1 MKSNLRHVAL
11 LGVLLLSSATVWA
24 HHSFAIFDFQTKVPF
39 QGVVDSIKFRN
50 PHIEMTLKTIDAD
63 GVEKIVHFIEG
74 APANMLVRGGITPDK
89 MKPGSK
95 LYTEGS
101 PLLEDSTK
109 FFLRV
114 IRTEDGTEYSN

>member
-1 MKSNLRHVAL
+1 
-11 LGVLLLSSATVWA
+11 
-24 HHSFAIFDFQTKVPF
+24 
-39 QGVVDSIKFRN
+39 
-50 PHIEMTLKTIDAD
+50 MTLKTVDAD

-101 PLLEDSTK
+101 PLLEDPNK